1 MNVNDPIRMADV
13 RKARTVAA
21 SMSRVEVERQFKM
34 SLMLVIVL
42 TVATLAITAVNH
54 ISTTDT
60 VHLPVTTQVSQG

>member
-1 MNVNDPIRMADV
+1 MNINDPIRMADV

-60 VHLPVTTQVSQG
+60 VRLPVTTHVSQG